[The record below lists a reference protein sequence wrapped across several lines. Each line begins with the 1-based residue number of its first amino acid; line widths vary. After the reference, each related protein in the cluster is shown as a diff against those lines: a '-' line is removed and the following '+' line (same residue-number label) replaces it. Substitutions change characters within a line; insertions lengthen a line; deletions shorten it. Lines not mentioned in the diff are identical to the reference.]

1 MMMLFLELESTGEVG
16 GQKVEGQ
23 ELEKKLDKFNLDY
36 ILYKLPS
43 RHPHEGTRGEVG
55 YIV

>member
-1 MMMLFLELESTGEVG
+1 M
-16 GQKVEGQ
+16 VEGQ
-23 ELEKKLDKFNLDY
+23 ELKKKYDKFNLNH

-43 RHPHEGTRGEVG
+43 RHPHGGTRGEVG